1 MMYNCHMF
9 VTKLRHLAITALIVL
24 LAACTAS
31 NAERTPVPATATA
44 GLHAASPVAALQA
57 IAAPPTV
64 TPPRPTASPTPIQ
77 YTVQEGDT
85 LFVIALNYGVTVEAI
100 AAANQIDNPELIHP
114 GQVLV
119 IPTGPLP
126 PRAAAAV
133 TRSGA
138 GTAAPGTYIVQSGD
152 SLFAIALEYGITVE
166 SIVVAN
172 QIKNPEFIR
181 PGQVLVIPTEPLA
194 QPQLAITQTPVK
206 PGSAA
211 TPPPLPQVQV
221 AVNGV
226 PPSAFVVM
234 PPEVKQNIREIY
246 RKGQALGRNPRAFAR
261 VGDSTVE
268 NGFFLMAFDQRHYD
282 LGDYAYLQ
290 PAIDYFA
297 GSFARESVAVGRGF
311 HTTTVLDPQQTNPAC
326 ASGETL
332 VKCELRLT
340 NPGVMVIRLG
350 ANDVGMPDIFNRK
363 MRQIVELALSQ
374 GVIPVLGTK
383 ADRQD
388 PDNAI
393 NNIIRQVAAVYKL
406 PLWDFDVVAQT
417 MPNRGLA
424 GDGVHP
430 TIGPGRDYSRPDTF
444 QYGHAMQDL
453 TALMALDAIWR
464 EVNPKR

>member
-1 MMYNCHMF
+1 MYNGHMF
-9 VTKLRHLAITALIVL
+9 VTKLRLLAITASIVL
-24 LAACTAS
+24 LAACAASTA
-31 NAERTPVPATATA
+31 EQTPVPATATA

-57 IAAPPTV
+57 AAAPPTV
-64 TPPRPTASPTPIQ
+64 MPPRPTASPTPVR

-85 LFVIALNYGVTVEAI
+85 LFVIALNYGVTLEAI

-119 IPTGPLP
+119 IPTGPSP
-126 PRAAAAV
+126 QRVKSAAMI
-133 TRSGA
+133 
-138 GTAAPGTYIVQSGD
+138 AAPGTYIVQSGD

-172 QIKNPEFIR
+172 QVQNPEFIR
-181 PGQVLVIPTEPLA
+181 PGQVLIIPTESLS
-194 QPQLAITQTPVK
+194 QPQPAATQNPVK
-206 PGSAA
+206 PGPAA
-211 TPPPLPQVQV
+211 TPPPLPQGQV
-221 AVNGV
+221 TVNGV
-226 PPSAFVVM
+226 PLNAFVVL
-234 PPEVKQNIREIY
+234 PPAVRQNIREVY
-246 RKGQALGRNPRAFAR
+246 RKGQTLGRNPRSFAR

-268 NGFFLMAFDQRHYD
+268 NGFFLMAFDQRHYN
-282 LGDYAYLQ
+282 LGNYAYLQ
-290 PAIDYFA
+290 PAIDYFS

-311 HTTTVLDPQQTNPAC
+311 HTTTVLDPQRPNPAC

-332 VKCELRLT
+332 VECELRLT
-340 NPGVMVIRLG
+340 NPGVVVIRLG
-350 ANDVGMPDIFNRK
+350 ANDVGMPDVFARK
-363 MRQIVELALSQ
+363 LRQMVELALSK
-374 GVIPVLGTK
+374 GVIPLLGTK

-388 PDNAI
+388 PDNTI
-393 NNIIRQVAAVYKL
+393 NNTIRQVAAEYKL

-424 GDGVHP
+424 SDGVHP
-430 TIGPGRDYSRPDTF
+430 TIGLGRDYTRPDTF